1 MQRKSKAKRLYL
13 IPVLTKAL
21 DVLELLRTE
30 NQPMVLEAIHQQTK
44 ISKTTV
50 YRILKTL
57 VHRGYVGQTSDRHY
71 QHIARPKKL
80 RFGFGGQSAEMPF
93 SQAVAGSLTAAAAAM
108 GVDLVILDNRYDAA
122 TAVQNAEAFVRDRVD
137 VVIEFQIEQHVAA
150 IIADKIAAANIPLIA
165 IDIPHPHSTYF
176 GVDHYRV
183 GYEAGSILADF
194 ATNEWAG
201 QIDWTIGLDIEGAGS
216 MVQSRIT
223 GAFEAVRRRFP
234 DQPVESFVRID
245 GRGLESRSYK
255 VVHDFLERHRQEKHI
270 LIAAANDTSALGAIA
285 AVRELGRT
293 RHVAVVG
300 QDFLSRME
308 AEMGMPDTPAVG
320 SVSHEVDQY
329 GARIIELALT
339 LLRGEKVAPYN
350 YIEHRVVTRQEV
362 LERPANRRTG
372 GKVKT
377 LAAAGMRPAKAQA
390 RTRKTTA

>member
-1 MQRKSKAKRLYL
+1 MQRKTKAKRLYL

-30 NQPMVLEAIHQQTK
+30 NQPMVLEAIHKQTK

-93 SQAVAGSLTAAAAAM
+93 SQAVAGSLSAAAAAM

-137 VVIEFQIEQHVAA
+137 IVIEFQIEQHVAA

-183 GYEAGSILADF
+183 GYEAGTILADF
-194 ATNEWAG
+194 AANEWAG
-201 QIDWTIGLDIEGAGS
+201 QIDWTIGLDIEEAGS
-216 MVQSRIT
+216 MVQSRVT
-223 GAFEAVRRRFP
+223 GAFESVRTRFP
-234 DQPVESFVRID
+234 DQPVESFVRTD

-255 VVHDFLERHRQEKHI
+255 VIHDFLERHPEAKHI

-293 RHVAVVG
+293 RHVAVAG

-308 AEMGMPDTPAVG
+308 AEMRMPDTPAVG
-320 SVSHEVDQY
+320 SISHEVDQY

-350 YIEHRVVTRQEV
+350 YIEHRVVTLEDV
-362 LERPANRRTG
+362 LERPANKRA
-372 GKVKT
+372 GKLKT
-377 LAAAGMRPAKAQA
+377 VAAAAVRPAKARA
-390 RTRKTTA
+390 RTRKRTA